1 MKTVEQLRNVAQDL
15 IGSYDAR
22 VDAVGTIID
31 NTYQILDDFKEKR
44 TKLST
49 ELRETL
55 AKRESLRKKD
65 FDRMM
70 NGILLNHE
78 EKEKEI
84 KQDLRNFLTEQK
96 KEAHELKDALMKGE
110 VERMKKAQMGIERG
124 IAEVKGLLKGFY
136 QEQEGLANELRKLL
150 TKGKD
155 LKIKDLKDMTRNL
168 QTLTGTEEVKRMGL
182 HDVATDIRALGQD
195 MASSHVDRTA
205 SIDALKKETDA
216 MMKAYQ
222 QANMQREKE
231 VREMLANFQNENA
244 ERQEEVRD
252 LFKSVHKFMGGVQS
266 ENDQRRVEVSNL
278 MDHFQK
284 ENAKREKEVKRLL
297 ASFREDMKAVHKEVM
312 ALAAATKEM
321 WSTVAGVKGGA
332 KKARARSYAQ
342 AEPKKPAKRAK
353 GKAKKYR
360 AS

>member
-15 IGSYDAR
+15 IASYDAR
-22 VDAVGTIID
+22 LDAVGTIID

-55 AKRESLRKKD
+55 AKRESLRKRD

-96 KEAHELKDALMKGE
+96 NEARELKDALMQGE
-110 VERMKKAQMGIERG
+110 VERMKKAQNGMERG
-124 IAEVKGLLKGFY
+124 IAEVRGLLKGFY
-136 QEQEGLANELRKLL
+136 EQQNGLTEELRTLL
-150 TKGKD
+150 AKGKD

-168 QTLTGTEEVKRMGL
+168 QTGKKGEKKMGL
-182 HDVATDIRALGQD
+182 QNVATDVEALSQD
-195 MASSHVDRTA
+195 MAASYADRAAAQVDRTA
-205 SIDALKKETDA
+205 SIEALSDELRQTIKTFQTEHGERRAEVTQMLESFTK
-216 MMKAYQ
+216 
-222 QANMQREKE
+222 NLRKE
-231 VREMLANFQNENA
+231 VHQF
-244 ERQEEVRD
+244 V
-252 LFKSVHKFMGGVQS
+252 KGVQS
-266 ENDQRRVEVSNL
+266 ENAQRRAEVSDL
-278 MDHFQK
+278 LEGFRK
-284 ENAKREKEVKRLL
+284 ENRQTQREVG
-297 ASFREDMKAVHKEVM
+297 
-312 ALAAATKEM
+312 ALANAVKEM

-332 KKARARSYAQ
+332 RKVSARSYAQ
-342 AEPKKPAKRAK
+342 AAPKKPAKRAK

>member
-15 IGSYDAR
+15 IASYDAR
-22 VDAVGTIID
+22 VDAVGTIMD

-44 TKLST
+44 TKLSA

-55 AKRESLRKKD
+55 AKRESLRKRD
-65 FDRMM
+65 FDGMM
-70 NGILLNHE
+70 NGILLSHE

-84 KQDLRNFLTEQK
+84 KQDLRHFLEGQK
-96 KEAHELKDALMKGE
+96 KEARELKDALMKGE
-110 VERMKKAQMGIERG
+110 VERMKKAQIGIERG

-136 QEQEGLANELRKLL
+136 EEQEGLTQELRKLL
-150 TKGKD
+150 TKGED
-155 LKIKDLKDMTRNL
+155 LKIRDLKDMTRNL
-168 QTLTGTEEVKRMGL
+168 QTLTRGKEVKRMTL
-182 HDVATDIRALGQD
+182 YDAATDIRVLGQD
-195 MASSHVDRTA
+195 MAASHVDRKRT
-205 SIDALKKETDA
+205 IEALQDD
-216 MMKAYQ
+216 
-222 QANMQREKE
+222 

-266 ENDQRRVEVSNL
+266 ENAQRRAEVS
-278 MDHFQK
+278 D
-284 ENAKREKEVKRLL
+284 LL

-332 KKARARSYAQ
+332 KKVGAHSH
-342 AEPKKPAKRAK
+342 AETEEEKPARKR
-353 GKAKKYR
+353 KKR
-360 AS
+360 PR